1 MLTDLDEQGLLAY
14 RSAVVDP
21 VDFDD
26 FWRTTLREARRHDLD
41 TVMDPV
47 DVGLQAVDVFDLTFS
62 GFGGH
67 RIRAWLHLPKHIDG
81 PLPAVVQYQGY
92 GGGRGHAYQSLL
104 WSAAG
109 YAHLSMDTRGQG
121 SSYSRGETGDPIGPS
136 GPAFP
141 GLMTSGI
148 GSPQDY
154 YYRRLFT
161 DAVRAVDAVR
171 SLPRVDGSRI
181 AVVGGSQG
189 GGMALAVAALR
200 DDIAAVVAHVPFLCD
215 IRRASRITD
224 AMPYKELGRY
234 LAVHRDAASGVF
246 RTLSYFDGVSFARR
260 ITAPAFLSAA
270 LMDPT
275 CPPSTVYGAFH
286 ELRGPKEIA
295 LWEYNGH
302 EGGGHDDDE
311 RAVKALGRVMA

>member
-1 MLTDLDEQGLLAY
+1 MLPDLDEQGLLAY

-41 TVMDPV
+41 
-47 DVGLQAVDVFDLTFS
+47 
-62 GFGGH
+62 
-67 RIRAWLHLPKHIDG
+67 
-81 PLPAVVQYQGY
+81 
-92 GGGRGHAYQSLL
+92 
-104 WSAAG
+104 
-109 YAHLSMDTRGQG
+109 
-121 SSYSRGETGDPIGPS
+121 
-136 GPAFP
+136 
-141 GLMTSGI
+141 
-148 GSPQDY
+148 
-154 YYRRLFT
+154 
-161 DAVRAVDAVR
+161 
-171 SLPRVDGSRI
+171 
-181 AVVGGSQG
+181 
-189 GGMALAVAALR
+189 
-200 DDIAAVVAHVPFLCD
+200 AVVARVPFRCD

-286 ELRGPKEIA
+286 ELRGPKEIV
-295 LWEYNGH
+295 LWDYNGH